1 MPRRP
6 GLAMPAATRSDRA
19 GMATRIHWARPIR
32 SGMGMLIKA
41 SWTVRRPGAA
51 MTAVL
56 VLASAAAAADD
67 TAESAAACETV
78 PGETGRVS
86 GVIDGATLVLDG
98 GLVVR
103 LAGIAAPEPP
113 AGTPR
118 AAWPQASLA
127 GEALEALALGK
138 TVALAYPDA
147 GRDRYQRAVAFAT
160 VKGSATPLAEALLA
174 EGRARVMPA
183 EEPAICLAPLFATE
197 REAREKQLGLWSD
210 PYYAI
215 RAAQDPALAERADT
229 YDLVEGRVLSV
240 GIRGP
245 IAYLDFGR
253 DWRTDFTAVIAGPAA
268 KALAAEGI
276 SPASLEGRRVR
287 LRGWIERR
295 DGPSLRVTHPTQLE
309 LLDDGD

>member
-1 MPRRP
+1 
-6 GLAMPAATRSDRA
+6 
-19 GMATRIHWARPIR
+19 
-32 SGMGMLIKA
+32 
-41 SWTVRRPGAA
+41 
-51 MTAVL
+51 MTTAL
-56 VLASAAAAADD
+56 VLASAGAAAED
-67 TAESAAACETV
+67 TAGNAACETV

-86 GVIDGATLVLDG
+86 RVIDGATLILDG

-113 AGTPR
+113 GGTTS
-118 AAWPQASLA
+118 AAWPQASKA
-127 GEALEALALGK
+127 SEALEALALGK
-138 TVALAYPDA
+138 MVTLAYPDA
-147 GRDRYQRAVAFAT
+147 GRDRYGRAVAFAT
-160 VKGSATPLAEALLA
+160 VEDSATPLAEALLA

-183 EEPAICLAPLFATE
+183 EEPALCLAPLFATE

-215 RAAQDPALAERADT
+215 RAAQDPALAERADA
-229 YDLVEGRVLSV
+229 YDLVQGRVLSV

-268 KALAAEGI
+268 KALAAEGL
-276 SPASLEGRRVR
+276 SPAALKGRHVR